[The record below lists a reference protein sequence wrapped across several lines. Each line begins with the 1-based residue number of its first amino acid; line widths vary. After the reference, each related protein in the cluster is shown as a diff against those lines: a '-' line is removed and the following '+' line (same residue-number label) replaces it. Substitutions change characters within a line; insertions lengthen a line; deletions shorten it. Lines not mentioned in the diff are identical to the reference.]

1 MEAIA
6 MSELAVVTGASRGL
20 GSVLATVLAGRGYDL
35 VLTARD
41 EGDLDAKAQSLNA
54 AGLDAD
60 ARTIAGDVAD
70 PDHREEVRRAVEAE
84 GGLDLLCNNASALG
98 PSPLPSLADYPLDE
112 LERVFS
118 VNVVAPLALV
128 QELLPA
134 LEARRGLIVNITS
147 DAAREGYPGWGG
159 YGASKAALDLCTR
172 TLANELEEASA
183 VSVDPGD
190 MRTAMHQRAF
200 PGEDITDRPR
210 PDVTIPFWH
219 WLLGRD
225 PLDVNGGRFEAQAEQ
240 WEV

>member
-41 EGDLDAKAQSLNA
+41 EADLDAKTESLGA
-54 AGLDAD
+54 AGLDVM
-60 ARTIAGDVAD
+60 RTITGDVAD
-70 PDHREEVRRAVEAE
+70 PDHREEIRRVVESK
-84 GGLDLLCNNASALG
+84 GGLGLLVNNASALG

-128 QELLPA
+128 QELLPF
-134 LEARRGLIVNITS
+134 LETRRGLIVNITS

-159 YGASKAALDLCTR
+159 YGASKAALDLLTR
-172 TLANELEEASA
+172 TLANELEGASA

-219 WLLGRD
+219 WLLGQD
-225 PLDVNGGRFEAQAEQ
+225 PLDVNGVRFEAQAEQ